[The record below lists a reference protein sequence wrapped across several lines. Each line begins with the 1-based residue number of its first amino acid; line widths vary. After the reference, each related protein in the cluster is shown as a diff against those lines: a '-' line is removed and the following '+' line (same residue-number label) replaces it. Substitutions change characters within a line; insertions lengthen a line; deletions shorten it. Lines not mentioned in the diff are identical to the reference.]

1 MICKNCGSEINENV
15 RFCQV
20 CGCKVENVNNYTDES
35 SSVLNTQSE
44 QTTVVSQPLQNDNSK
59 RFCQYCGN
67 EITGNNNYCSVC
79 GISTEDEN
87 KIHCTKCG
95 AELDKNQKYC
105 NICGTENIN
114 LNVLKKTENK
124 LKKLKTDKSIKNK
137 VVVIVAV
144 LLLCTVS
151 VTALSFI
158 VPKIFI
164 STESLLA
171 EGKYEEAY
179 KKANSK
185 SKDLVLIENIV
196 ANSCKDYK
204 SRLKN
209 PDSFKL
215 LEFYFSTYD
224 DGSISIVIK
233 TSGTNSYGGVVSG
246 YELYKYYKTTN
257 TCEYRGSKSSSNDE
271 HDYIDVIIETIVVID
286 ESLNFYSDDAKIE
299 MIDRINKLNESGLLE
314 KVAIIDQVKNLN
326 INKTKEEMS
335 S

>member
-20 CGCKVENVNNYTDES
+20 CGCKVENENNYTDES

-67 EITGNNNYCSVC
+67 EIIGNNNYCSVC

-215 LEFYFSTYD
+215 LEFYFITLD
-224 DGSISIVIK
+224 DASVDIVLK
-233 TSGTNSYGGVVSG
+233 TSGTNSYGGVVSS
-246 YELYKYYKTTN
+246 YELYEYRTTTN
-257 TCEYRGSKSSSNDE
+257 TCVYLGD
-271 HDYIDVIIETIVVID
+271 DDDDAGDLIESIVVLD
-286 ESLNFYSDDAKIE
+286 GSLNFYSDDAKKE

-314 KVAIIDQVKNLN
+314 KVALIDQAKNLST
-326 INKTKEEMS
+326 NKIKEEMS